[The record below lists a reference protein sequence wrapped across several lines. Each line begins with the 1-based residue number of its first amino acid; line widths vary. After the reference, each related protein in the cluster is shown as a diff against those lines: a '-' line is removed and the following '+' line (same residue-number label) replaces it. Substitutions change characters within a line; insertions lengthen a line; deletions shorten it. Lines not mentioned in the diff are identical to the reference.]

1 VGEATILSGWATGS
15 NLPCP
20 CDFHQQVVAA
30 EGTEL
35 KQARLLRRPIRVLA
49 EGGLQPDYPGQMTLA
64 GELPGTDFDTRL
76 RQEAMAW
83 LTVRTND
90 GADWLTREDVLDFKL
105 DGETRRLQ
113 PTQQGIWK
121 PRDLPAA
128 LSFQT
133 VYRAPGKER
142 PYNDEPGPDGMLRYA
157 WRGDDPDQ
165 GDNRAMRAAME
176 LQKPLIW
183 FFRHRNGPR
192 CISGDLSRVHL
203 VGRAGEQAVRY

>member
-1 VGEATILSGWATGS
+1 
-15 NLPCP
+15 
-20 CDFHQQVVAA
+20 
-30 EGTEL
+30 
-35 KQARLLRRPIRVLA
+35 
-49 EGGLQPDYPGQMTLA
+49 
-64 GELPGTDFDTRL
+64 
-76 RQEAMAW
+76 MAW

-165 GDNRAMRAAME
+165 ADNRALRAAME

-183 FFRHRNGPR
+183 FYGVGSVYVNPSWPRVDGYLWPHQESRGLFRQRARWRSNP
-192 CISGDLSRVHL
+192 SGQVE
-203 VGRAGEQAVRY
+203 VFPT